1 MGLKTQ
7 YDPAQAKAL
16 AGDGQEAPAAAGLH
30 SVS

>member
-7 YDPAQAKAL
+7 YDPVQTKAL

-30 SVS
+30 SAS